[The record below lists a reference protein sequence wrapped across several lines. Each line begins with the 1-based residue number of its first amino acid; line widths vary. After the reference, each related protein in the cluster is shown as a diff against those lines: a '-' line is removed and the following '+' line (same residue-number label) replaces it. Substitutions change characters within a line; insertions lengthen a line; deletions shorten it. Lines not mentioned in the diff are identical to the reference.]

1 MLANRI
7 VSAAL
12 LLGLANLLLPAT
24 ASAESSRVS
33 QEEIENTYRAKK
45 QGQHLYRAGKYAEA
59 IEYLEF
65 AAQRGFK
72 QPQAQLG
79 SIYLNGL
86 GDVEK
91 DLVQGIGWLGVAAYG
106 ETDAEIKKL
115 FDKVWAQLP
124 EQHKAPLQRVVD
136 QFTQRY
142 DGRKTRVVCDLD
154 QRAGTNRR
162 ELRCKYVDES
172 QYPHLDI
179 EI

>member
-7 VSAAL
+7 VLATLLFAL
-12 LLGLANLLLPAT
+12 PNLLLPAT
-24 ASAESSRVS
+24 ALAESSRVP

-45 QGQHLYRAGKYAEA
+45 QGEHLYRSGNYAEA
-59 IEYLEF
+59 IQYLEF

-72 QPQAQLG
+72 QSQAQLG

-91 DLVQGIGWLGVAAYG
+91 DLVQGIGWLGVAASG
-106 ETDAEIKKL
+106 ETDAQIKKL
-115 FDKVWAQLP
+115 FDRVWGQLP
-124 EQHKAPLQRVVD
+124 EQHKKALQQVID
-136 QFTQRY
+136 EFKERY
-142 DGRKTRVVCDLD
+142 DGRKTRVICDLD

-162 ELRCKYVDES
+162 ELRCKYMDES